1 MPFPNDPEAPAAATQ
16 PRIATS
22 SAVRTVQSVAQG
34 VAWRTSRLRDG
45 FRRAA
50 VPCPAGEHTGS
61 IIRAQQL
68 HNGREQPRHSGSLA
82 TDTGRGILRALRP
95 GRSELR
101 RCARHC
107 DGAVLPASGAR
118 ALGSVA
124 ARGPLAV
131 VAAGLLV
138 VR

>member
-1 MPFPNDPEAPAAATQ
+1 MPFPNDPDAPAAATQ

-45 FRRAA
+45 FGRAA

-61 IIRAQQL
+61 IIRAPPTAQ
-68 HNGREQPRHSGSLA
+68 RPRTTAAFWIVGDGYWTRHPA
-82 TDTGRGILRALRP
+82 RLRP

-101 RCARHC
+101 RCARHR
-107 DGAVLPASGAR
+107 DGVSRRFRCEILYSTRQTVTGEIRILR
-118 ALGSVA
+118 A
-124 ARGPLAV
+124 
-131 VAAGLLV
+131 
-138 VR
+138 

>member
-1 MPFPNDPEAPAAATQ
+1 MPFPNDPDAPAAATP

-61 IIRAQQL
+61 IIRAQQR

-82 TDTGRGILRALRP
+82 TDTGRGILRA
-95 GRSELR
+95 
-101 RCARHC
+101 C
-107 DGAVLPASGAR
+107 DLAALNYVGALATVTVFPDASGVKSRTRPAR
-118 ALGSVA
+118 Q
-124 ARGPLAV
+124 
-131 VAAGLLV
+131 
-138 VR
+138 